1 MDDILATTKKAE
13 LDAALATVGR
23 DVGILFGV
31 GLFEAFRVRNWI
43 TVEYSS
49 AVGST
54 LFGDKVPAYDRSHF
68 VFPTWNIPDFE
79 FRIGKNA

>member
-1 MDDILATTKKAE
+1 MDDILATAKKVE

-43 TVEYSS
+43 TVEYFT
-49 AVGST
+49 AVGT
-54 LFGDKVPAYDRSHF
+54 THFGDKVPAYERTHF
-68 VFPTWNIPDFE
+68 AFPTWNIPDLE
-79 FRIGKNA
+79 FRVGKNA